1 MAKHPKKVEGF
12 DGSLEQLAQAI
23 GNMTYDQT
31 ASFIEK
37 LADNIKR
44 QADADSA
51 KERKKLAEKLYS
63 TANKLYEAKNEM
75 YKAWKICEPYMK
87 D

>member
-1 MAKHPKKVEGF
+1 MTKHPRTVEGF
-12 DGSLEQLAQAI
+12 EGSLDELARSI

-31 ASFIEK
+31 SSFIEK
-37 LADNIKR
+37 LADDIKR

-51 KERKKLAEKLYS
+51 RGRKKLASELYA
-63 TANKLYEAKNEM
+63 TANELYQARDRM
-75 YKAWKICEPYMK
+75 DLAWKICGPYIK